1 MIVVTRGDKHHRGVE
16 YFNKQLKVY
25 YLPLEEMALGSIYP
39 YCFLW
44 IPFLRRIL
52 ISEQIQIVHYHQYTS
67 GMFHTSIREVELL
80 GIHTVYTDHSLIN
93 TNQIDGIAIN
103 KVLQCSCSNVDA
115 LICVS
120 KADRSNLCERL
131 ALSSVPHNLYVLPN
145 GVYAKDF
152 QHDFTHHP
160 LTSLIRSRFES
171 NHSITIAVLSRLVV
185 RKGVFILEELIDRVL
200 SSYDSVNFLIAGGG
214 KQECVIQKKAEHWN
228 SVCKRTRVL
237 LLGTVE
243 HDLVAPFLVI
253 CWCNSLTDSPAAI
266 FSCPAPSQNLLISLC

>member
-1 MIVVTRGDKHHRGVE
+1 M
-16 YFNKQLKVY
+16 Y

-44 IPFLRRIL
+44 IPLLRQIL
-52 ISEQIQIVHYHQYTS
+52 ISEHIQIVHYHQYTS

-93 TNQIDGIAIN
+93 TNQLDGIAIN

-120 KADRSNLCERL
+120 KADRANLCERL
-131 ALSSVPHNLYVLPN
+131 ALSSIPQNLHVLPN

-152 QHDFTHHP
+152 QHDFTSHP
-160 LTSLIRSRFES
+160 LSILIRNQFGNE
-171 NHSITIAVLSRLVV
+171 NHVTIAVLSRLVV

-200 SSYDSVNFLIAGGG
+200 STYDSVNFLIAGGG
-214 KQECVIQKKAEHWN
+214 NQEWKIQKKADFWN
-228 SVCKRTRVL
+228 ATCKRTRVL

-253 CWCNSLTDSPAAI
+253 CNENPLIVSPAVT
-266 FSCPAPSQNLLISLC
+266 FFCLVRLLNHSTLLS